1 MCHVF
6 IMGKALFRLL
16 MLVIAGA
23 GIALGHAV
31 LVAAT
36 PPVHGS
42 VSGPEVTFRLR
53 FNSRIDAARSVL
65 KLVLPD
71 GTVRPLPMGQQPSPD
86 SVSVKADG
94 IKSGH
99 YTLQW
104 QVLAADGHITRGEVP
119 FEVR

>member
-1 MCHVF
+1 MF
-6 IMGKALFRLL
+6 L
-16 MLVIAGA
+16 MSKRVLRVLVSLIGAAGMTLA
-23 GIALGHAV
+23 HAV
-31 LVAAT
+31 LVEAT

-65 KLVLPD
+65 SLVSPD
-71 GTVRPLPMGQQPSPD
+71 GSVRPLPIRQQPSPD
-86 SVSVKADG
+86 ALSVKAG
-94 IKSGH
+94 GVKKGH
-99 YTLQW
+99 YTLRW

>member
-1 MCHVF
+1 
-6 IMGKALFRLL
+6 MGKPLLRLL
-16 MLVIAGA
+16 MLLIAAA
-23 GIALGHAV
+23 GIALAHAV
-31 LVAAT
+31 LLEAT

-42 VSGPEVTFRLR
+42 VSGPDITFRLR

-71 GTVRPLPMGQQPSPD
+71 GTVRSLPMGQQPSPD
-86 SVSVKADG
+86 SLSVKAGG
-94 IKSGH
+94 IKAGH

-119 FEVR
+119 FQAR